1 MSGEYEVKLNDRSI
15 PKRKQHIERTSE
27 EDAREAVR
35 IAMQAGNATRAAQ
48 EADNA

>member
-15 PKRKQHIERTSE
+15 PKRKQSTQLAE
-27 EDAREAVR
+27 EIDAREAIR

>member
-15 PKRKQHIERTSE
+15 PKRKQYVERSSE
-27 EDAREAVR
+27 EDAAVAIR
-35 IAMQAGNATRAAQ
+35 IAMQAANATQAAQ